1 MIMTTVHLPKNCY
14 VVTTKK
20 PKSLYALH
28 TKTSSRV
35 LCFKHISEATRCE
48 RTLVLYRNKY
58 GKWPRRLI
66 QNNTFND
73 VELSAS
79 ERPSLQ
85 ECKNLLEIQYAET
98 QDIVQLCST
107 FAIGLIM
114 CEKFEVGGGKLHIKG
129 TNVHEF
135 EPELETKKQILEGVY
150 NDT

>member
-1 MIMTTVHLPKNCY
+1 MVNIRLPKNCY
-14 VVTTKK
+14 VVTTKN

-35 LCFKHISEATRCE
+35 LCFKHISEAVRCE
-48 RTLVLYRNKY
+48 RSLALYRNKY

-66 QNNTFND
+66 KNNSFND

-85 ECKNLLEIQYAET
+85 ECENLLEIQYAET
-98 QDIVQLCST
+98 EDIIQLCSF

-114 CEKFEVGGGKLHIKG
+114 CEKFEVDAGKLHIKG
-129 TNVHEF
+129 TNIDEF
-135 EPELETKKQILEGVY
+135 EPELETKKQILESVY
-150 NDT
+150 NDV